1 MARSIFLSSALFVL
15 RVAAQTSSQ
24 YIDDKSGITFQ
35 GIHDA
40 SGFKFG
46 IALPEKTTTDF
57 IAQIQAPITNDGG
70 WAGFSMGTSMT
81 GNLLV
86 TAWPHQGKIISSFRE
101 ATGYTNPAV
110 KEGDFKMSPIPDG
123 TYVNDTAFS
132 YTFLCSNCISADDPL
147 KGLVV
152 YKEPNV
158 NVLGWAYS
166 NKALTDPTSAS
177 AVLNYHDAG
186 FGMFGLPMANA
197 SSADYPKW
205 AAMAVAG
212 TPGAGNSTTPV
223 SGGNSTA
230 PATPVGG
237 NATIAN
243 ATYDYIVAGGGAAG
257 IIAAERL
264 AESGASVL
272 LIERGGPSYASSG
285 NKDVLSWNDTVTMYD
300 VPGYGYYLS
309 DMGTPAYC
317 SDTADMAGCLLGG
330 GTAVNAMM
338 YVRPQERDFDDKWP
352 AGWKW
357 TDVSAAAERLYE
369 RNPGQ
374 THGSEDGIRH
384 DDGAYGVLSKFFAGQ
399 GWTETDFIKNPNS
412 KVNVYGHP
420 PWNVANGLRSGVVRT
435 YLPLA
440 QKLKNFKLMMN
451 TKVVRAVREGSTVSG
466 VEIET
471 ATGQRVIYN
480 VKTGGGVILAAGSMS
495 TPRILFNS
503 GIGPAEQLQ
512 TVASGSTGVKLPAKA
527 DWIDLPVGAE
537 IKDHPIFTVKFNT
550 SAPLAGTDKN
560 ALIKPNQTTIDL
572 FAKGSGLLA
581 ESGQRLNW
589 WSSVNTTDGSE
600 IFFQG
605 TCNSPADNTIQMKVY
620 ITHGLKS
627 VGSLGITAAGAT
639 NFITEPHMNSD
650 VDKEAITMMMDR
662 LIAMA
667 QGGNS
672 TLKLIAPTGVSNVTG
687 ADLIKSFK
695 TGSHYVGTAKMGKK
709 GDAGVVVDTDTKVYG
724 TDNLFVVDASI
735 HPDLPTGNTQA
746 IVMVAAEVAA
756 ARILKLGGGSSK
768 PNAPAASTIPDAT
781 TSTMPVV
788 SSAAP
793 TATSTPDAPSPAP
806 VESATPVSS
815 ASPIASAPTDPDE
828 STPADP
834 VEPTPAE
841 PVEPTPADPNESA
854 PTDPDESTPTDPDD
868 STPADPDEPTP
879 AAPTESAPAAP
890 PPQPNLPPAAPAP
903 TSAAAA
909 KASPDRP
916 RAPTAGS
923 ASSRTTGTRSVC
935 PAHHSSVTYAKPVL
949 PDVRWCKGRSRL
961 VLRA

>member
-1 MARSIFLSSALFVL
+1 MARSILLSSALFAL
-15 RVAAQTSSQ
+15 RIAAQTSSQ
-24 YIDDKSGITFQ
+24 YIDEKSGITFQ
-35 GIHDA
+35 GLHDP
-40 SGFKFG
+40 SGFTVG
-46 IALPEKTTTDF
+46 IALPEKATTDF
-57 IAQIQAPITNDGG
+57 IAQIQAPITNGGG
-70 WAGFSMGTSMT
+70 WAGFSVGTSMT
-81 GNLLV
+81 GNLLI
-86 TAWPHQGKIISSFRE
+86 TAWPNEGKIISSFRE
-101 ATGYTNPAV
+101 ATGYTNPTV
-110 KEGDFKMSPIPDG
+110 TDGDFTMSPIPAG

-147 KGLVV
+147 KGLVI
-152 YKEPNV
+152 YEEPSV
-158 NVLGWAYS
+158 NVIGWAYS
-166 NKALTDPTSAS
+166 DKALTDPTSAS

-197 SSADYPKW
+197 TSADYPKW
-205 AAMAVAG
+205 AALAVAG

-230 PATPVGG
+230 PVAPVGG

-285 NKDVLSWNDTVTMYD
+285 NTDVLSWNNTVTMYD

-309 DMGTPAYC
+309 DVGSPAYC

-338 YVRPQERDFDDKWP
+338 YVKPQERDFDDKWP

-357 TDVSAAAERLYE
+357 TDVSAAADRLYE

-374 THGSEDGIRH
+374 TYGSEDGARH
-384 DDGAYGVLSKFFAGQ
+384 DDGAYGVLSKFFASQ
-399 GWTETDFIKNPNS
+399 GWTETDFVKNPNS
-412 KVNVYGHP
+412 KVDVYGHP
-420 PWNVANGLRSGVVRT
+420 PWNVADGLRSGVVRT

-451 TKVVRAVREGSTVSG
+451 TSVVRAVRDGSAISG

-471 ATGQRVIYN
+471 ATGERVIYN
-480 VKTGGGVILAAGSMS
+480 VNAGGSVILAAGSMS

-512 TVASGSTGVKLPAKA
+512 TVASGSTGVKLPAES

-537 IKDHPIFTVKFNT
+537 IKDHPIFTIKFNT

-560 ALIKPNQTTIDL
+560 SLIKPNETTVDL

-605 TCNSPADNTIQMKVY
+605 TCNSPSDNTVQMKVY

-639 NFITEPHMNSD
+639 TFITEPHMNSD

-662 LIAMA
+662 LIVMA

-672 TLKLIAPTGVSNVTG
+672 TIKLIAPAGVSNVTG

-746 IVMVAAEVAA
+746 IVMVAAEAAA
-756 ARILKLGGGSSK
+756 ARILALGGGSSN
-768 PNAPAASTIPDAT
+768 PTVPAPSATPDAT
-781 TSTMPVV
+781 NSAMPVASSV
-788 SSAAP
+788 APVESSAAP
-793 TATSTPDAPSPAP
+793 TATSTPAAPTPAP
-806 VESATPVSS
+806 VESSTPVSS
-815 ASPIASAPTDPDE
+815 ASPIASAPAE
-828 STPADP
+828 S
-834 VEPTPAE
+834 
-841 PVEPTPADPNESA
+841 SA
-854 PTDPDESTPTDPDD
+854 
-868 STPADPDEPTP
+868 P
-879 AAPTESAPAAP
+879 AAPVESAPAATP
-890 PPQPNLPPAAPAP
+890 TPTQPNTGASAGAYERCGGQGFTGATSCTNGWKCVVQNDYYSQCLP
-903 TSAAAA
+903 
-909 KASPDRP
+909 
-916 RAPTAGS
+916 
-923 ASSRTTGTRSVC
+923 ASSPKRGRSAPV
-935 PAHHSSVTYAKPVL
+935 ARRHSTLSRREVEGRKPVS
-949 PDVRWCKGRSRL
+949 PVAVTEHIHAGQVGRASFL
-961 VLRA
+961 DSYKK